1 MKTGFTMKALSLAVL
16 GLAGLGFG
24 ANAFAVCPTNLLKT
38 DNPAGAWDAKSVL
51 GGTLAI
57 SAGGFNTTSCKLDA
71 VLTSAGPGSA
81 FVRDNTPTA
90 EPHYRARFFVNVD
103 TLTGMNTI
111 QSVKVFSA
119 NTDTPF
125 LSIGEA
131 IKLSVSGNLQ
141 GTAKNLNIVISS
153 QGAPSNIVSDS
164 KPLAAGVNS
173 IQIDWVKGAAATVKV
188 WVNSS
193 TEASPTGTY
202 TGLNTNGWVVDY
214 AVMGLSTASPGF
226 RNGAAPAPAQLNKI
240 VSFDEFDSRR
250 TSFIN

>member
-1 MKTGFTMKALSLAVL
+1 MKTGFTMKALSIAVL
-16 GLAGLGFG
+16 GLAGVGFG
-24 ANAFAVCPTNLLKT
+24 ANAFAACPTTLLKT
-38 DNPAGAWDAKSVL
+38 DTPPGAWDAKSIL

-71 VLTSAGPGSA
+71 SVTAGPGASA
-81 FVRDNTPTA
+81 FVRDNTPTQ
-90 EPHYRARFFVNVD
+90 EPHYRVRFFVNAD
-103 TLTGMNTI
+103 TLTGLNSI
-111 QSVKVFSA
+111 QSVKIFSA

-131 IKLSVSGNLQ
+131 IKLTMFGNLP
-141 GTAKNLNIVISS
+141 GTAKNLGIVIAS
-153 QGAPSNIVSDS
+153 QGAPSNLSS
-164 KPLAAGVNS
+164 NSLPLAAGVNT
-173 IQIDWVKGAAATVKV
+173 IQLEWVKSATATVKV
-188 WVNSS
+188 WVNQPV
-193 TEASPTGTY
+193 EATPTATY

-226 RNGAAPAPAQLNKI
+226 RNGASPAPAQVNKI